1 MKTPAAMRQEILK
14 TPEIYNIRQVETL
27 KAELLKTDKKKKIPV
42 ESSHKSA
49 DRGENNG
56 RHTTNNRKNIK
67 KLALIALVV
76 FAIGIFVE
84 VLCNLSLL
92 RANSGKSHGSFTV
105 DMSRVTYEGFHE
117 EDGKL
122 VFDGENGKIRV
133 PLNGRFVGKFCYSY
147 EYDGLLNATVKVGVY
162 NDYGE
167 LRERD
172 ILTVTDRNSKNVKNS
187 WIPVNRRAEYAEIY
201 VFREALDEPGLSYID
216 FKAMPLHITGFE
228 AVTIPAVNW
237 YRLCFFWCLFGIG
250 AMLIFYREYI
260 GKRIEIG
267 FLIISISVGTL
278 LSLSLP
284 ANKVSWDEEVH
295 FSQSFWMSNY
305 RTPVSVSPAITQ
317 EFIAGIDTWPYNQP
331 GTAEEQREF
340 DNYLDLAGDYR
351 NGGITWSADL
361 NKTIFTGYAGEALL
375 LKAGQ
380 LFHLPFSLVYKLGR
394 LGNLFIYC
402 IALYFAIKK
411 TPVGKGIMVFLG
423 LMPEPMMLA
432 GVYSY
437 DPTVTA
443 FMYLSFA
450 YILSAVLEPDK
461 KITWKEYAVIML
473 AFFWG
478 CRIKA
483 VYAPL
488 LLTGLL
494 IPSDHFRSRREK
506 LIMKGGMILLC
517 LGLMASFALPV
528 IFSPSET
535 GDVRGDNTSEA
546 GQMSYVLGQPVAY
559 AKILIQ
565 NIFHTLPSYVIGEK
579 SLGLLGHQGEVS
591 FPWLVYA
598 GSAAV
603 ILTGGQ
609 SSCGKRLDWKQKLWI
624 FILASAAVVLV
635 WTSMYVIFT
644 TPGNTY
650 IDGVQGRYYIPF
662 LFLVWLVLNPKWVT
676 VHLKNKDYY
685 GLVLALSGGM
695 LLAVYYINVLQK
707 FCL

>member
-1 MKTPAAMRQEILK
+1 MKTPAAMRQGSLK

-27 KAELLKTDKKKKIPV
+27 KAELLKTGKKKKIPV

-67 KLALIALVV
+67 KLALTALVV

-84 VLCNLSLL
+84 VLCNLPLL

-380 LFHLPFSLVYKLGR
+380 LFRLPFSLVYKLGR

-662 LFLVWLVLNPKWVT
+662 LFLVWLLLNPKWVT

>member
-1 MKTPAAMRQEILK
+1 MAERLK
-14 TPEIYNIRQVETL
+14 MN
-27 KAELLKTDKKKKIPV
+27 KKKND
-42 ESSHKSA
+42 H
-49 DRGENNG
+49 GENNG
-56 RHTTNNRKNIK
+56 RHTNNHRQNLK
-67 KLALIALVV
+67 KLALTALVV
-76 FAIGIFVE
+76 FVMGIFLE
-84 VLCNLSLL
+84 VLCNLPLI
-92 RANSGKSHGSFTV
+92 RANAGKSQGSFAV

-122 VFDGENGKIRV
+122 IFDGENGKIRI
-133 PLNGRFVGKFCYSY
+133 PLDGRFVEKFCYSY
-147 EYDGLLNATVKVGVY
+147 EYDGLLNTTVKVGVY

-172 ILTVTDRNSKNVKNS
+172 ILTVEDRNSKNVKNS
-187 WIPVNRRAEYAEIY
+187 WIPVGKKAEYAEIY
-201 VFREALDEPGLSYID
+201 VFRDALDEPGLSYIN
-216 FKAMPLHITGFE
+216 FRAMPLHITGFE
-228 AVTIPAVNW
+228 AVTAPSANW

-331 GTAEEQREF
+331 GTAEEQKEF
-340 DNYLDLAGDYR
+340 DDYLDRTGDYR

-380 LFHLPFSLVYKLGR
+380 LFRLPFSLVYKLGR

-411 TPVGKGIMVFLG
+411 TPVGKGMMVFLG

-450 YILSAVLEPDK
+450 YILSAILEPDK
-461 KITWKEYAVIML
+461 KITWKEYAVIMFS
-473 AFFWG
+473 FFWG

-494 IPSDHFRSRREK
+494 IPADHFRNRREK
-506 LIMKGGMILLC
+506 LIMKGGMVLLC

-546 GQMSYVLGQPVAY
+546 GQMSYVLGHPVAY

-591 FPWLVYA
+591 FPWLIYA

-676 VHLKNKDYY
+676 VHLKNQDYY

-695 LLAVYYINVLQK
+695 LLAVYYMNVLQK

>member
-1 MKTPAAMRQEILK
+1 M
-14 TPEIYNIRQVETL
+14 
-27 KAELLKTDKKKKIPV
+27 AELIKRNKKKNPPG
-42 ESSHKSA
+42 ESIQKEGGRTSSPKTAAH
-49 DRGENNG
+49 GEG
-56 RHTTNNRKNIK
+56 KGIHTINHRQGIK
-67 KLALIALVV
+67 KLALTALAVLV
-76 FAIGIFVE
+76 MGIFLE
-84 VLCNLSLL
+84 VLCNLPLL
-92 RANSGKSHGSFTV
+92 RANSGKSQGSFIV
-105 DMSRVTYEGFHE
+105 DMNRVTYEGFHE
-117 EDGKL
+117 ENGKL
-122 VFDGENGKIRV
+122 IFDGENGKIRV
-133 PLNGRFVGKFCYSY
+133 PLDGQFVGKFCYSY
-147 EYDGLLNATVKVGVY
+147 EYDGLLNTTVKVGVY

-172 ILTVTDRNSKNVKNS
+172 ILTVEDRNSKNVKNS
-187 WIPVNRRAEYAEIY
+187 WIPVGRRAEYAEIY
-201 VFREALDEPGLSYID
+201 VFREILDEPGLSYID
-216 FKAMPLHITGFE
+216 FKAMPLCITGFE
-228 AVTIPAVNW
+228 AVTAPSANW

-331 GTAEEQREF
+331 GTSEEQKEF

-361 NKTIFTGYAGEALL
+361 NKTIFTGYAGEALF

-450 YILSAVLEPDK
+450 YILSAILEPDK
-461 KITWKEYAVIML
+461 KITWKDYAVIML

-488 LLTGLL
+488 LLVGLL
-494 IPSDHFRSRREK
+494 IPDEHFRSRREK
-506 LIMKGGMILLC
+506 LLMKGGMVLLC

-546 GQMSYVLGQPVAY
+546 GQMSYVLGHPVTY

-565 NIFHTLPSYVIGEK
+565 NIWNTLPSYVIGEK

-591 FPWLVYA
+591 FPWLIYA

-662 LFLVWLVLNPKWVT
+662 LFLLWLVLNPKWVT
-676 VHLKNKDYY
+676 IHLKNRDYY
-685 GLVLALSGGM
+685 SLVLALSGGM
-695 LLAVYYINVLQK
+695 LLAVYYMNVLQK

>member
-1 MKTPAAMRQEILK
+1 MKTPAAMRQGSLK

-27 KAELLKTDKKKKIPV
+27 KAELLKTGKKKKIPV

-67 KLALIALVV
+67 KLALTALVV
-76 FAIGIFVE
+76 FAIGIFLE
-84 VLCNLSLL
+84 VLCNLPLL

-494 IPSDHFRSRREK
+494 IPADHFRSRREK

>member
-67 KLALIALVV
+67 KLALTALVV
-76 FAIGIFVE
+76 FAIGIFLE
-84 VLCNLSLL
+84 VLCNLPLL

-494 IPSDHFRSRREK
+494 IPADHFRSRREK

-591 FPWLVYA
+591 FPWLLYA

>member
-1 MKTPAAMRQEILK
+1 
-14 TPEIYNIRQVETL
+14 
-27 KAELLKTDKKKKIPV
+27 
-42 ESSHKSA
+42 
-49 DRGENNG
+49 
-56 RHTTNNRKNIK
+56 
-67 KLALIALVV
+67 
-76 FAIGIFVE
+76 
-84 VLCNLSLL
+84 
-92 RANSGKSHGSFTV
+92 
-105 DMSRVTYEGFHE
+105 MSRVTYEGFHE

-494 IPSDHFRSRREK
+494 IPADHFRSRREK
-506 LIMKGGMILLC
+506 LIMKGGMILRC

-591 FPWLVYA
+591 FPWLLYA